1 MKDSKY
7 IGISVNKLRKDAGM
21 TLKELSEKTGLSQGF
36 LSKFERG
43 QTTIAVD
50 SLLQIAAALG
60 TSIDQLLA
68 QKGTEESPSKA
79 SHIIHRSY
87 ENSVLYMENSFINYQ
102 ITNGFL
108 GMDVFPKLTVLLPTP
123 APHETPLFSHTG
135 QEFVY
140 VLEGVLTLQIESHTY
155 ELFPGDTAHFKSN
168 TKHNWWN
175 NSNRNTTILTIHT
188 PNVFANDEPS
198 APAQKNK
205 NGDFFV
211 D

>member
-50 SLLQIAAALG
+50 SLLQITAALG

-68 QKGTEESPSKA
+68 QKGADESSQTA
-79 SHIIHRSY
+79 NIIHRSY

-102 ITNGFL
+102 ITNGFV

-123 APHETPLFSHTG
+123 APQQNPLFSHTG
-135 QEFVY
+135 QEFIY

-155 ELFPGDTAHFKSN
+155 ELYPGDTAHFESN

-175 NSNRNTTILTIHT
+175 NTNRNTTILTIHT
-188 PNVFANDEPS
+188 PNVFANGEAID
-198 APAQKNK
+198 PALKNK

-211 D
+211 E

>member
-7 IGISVNKLRKDAGM
+7 IGISVNKLRKNAGM

-68 QKGTEESPSKA
+68 QKGTDEPPNA
-79 SHIIHRSY
+79 AHIIHRSY

-123 APHETPLFSHTG
+123 TANQNPLFSHTG
-135 QEFVY
+135 QEFVF

-155 ELFPGDTAHFKSN
+155 ELYPGDTAHFKSN
-168 TKHNWWN
+168 IKHNWWN
-175 NSNRNTTILTIHT
+175 NTNRNTTILTIHT
-188 PNVFANDEPS
+188 PNVFENGEPS
-198 APAQKNK
+198 DPAQKNK

>member
-7 IGISVNKLRKDAGM
+7 IGISVNKLRKNAGM

-50 SLLQIAAALG
+50 SLLQITAALG

-68 QKGTEESPSKA
+68 PKEVDEVPKA
-79 SHIIHRSY
+79 VNIVHRSY

-108 GMDVFPKLTVLLPTP
+108 GMDVFPKLTVLLPTSGSNQN
-123 APHETPLFSHTG
+123 PLFSHTG
-135 QEFVY
+135 QEFVF

-155 ELFPGDTAHFKSN
+155 ELYPGDTAHFESN
-168 TKHNWWN
+168 VKHNWWN
-175 NSNRNTTILTIHT
+175 NTNRNTSILTIHT
-188 PNVFANDEPS
+188 PNVFVNGEVTD
-198 APAQKNK
+198 PALKNK
-205 NGDFFV
+205 NGDSFV